1 MNSGPNKYLGW
12 SVLDETVVT
21 VGDRS
26 QIDEAELRDGSRC
39 GVRKTT
45 EVVVMY
51 DRVGSRNGNDE
62 NGHGDG
68 GIEMNGFVRKQ

>member
-1 MNSGPNKYLGW
+1 M
-12 SVLDETVVT
+12 LDETVVT

-26 QIDEAELRDGSRC
+26 QIDEAELREGDRC

-51 DRVGSRNGNDE
+51 DRVGNQNGNNE
-62 NGHGDG
+62 NGYGNG
-68 GIEMNGFVRKQ
+68 GVEMSDFVRKQ